1 MINTVEAGASK
12 GLSRAVEN
20 GAITQEKADERLAMI
35 EEKVTEEMDKA
46 WFANQ
51 GERAQHGRGPG
62 FGRHNNPGMEHRAGQ
77 RHSGDDNLGVSLRQS
92 CGYSSS
98 EPYELQGF
106 GEGRFNS
113 N

>member
-1 MINTVEAGASK
+1 
-12 GLSRAVEN
+12 LP
-20 GAITQEKADERLAMI
+20 AITQEKADERLAMI

-51 GERAQHGRGPG
+51 GERAQHGQHGRGPG

-77 RHSGDDNLGVSLRQS
+77 RHSGEDNLGVSLRQS
-92 CGYSSS
+92 RGYKSS
-98 EPYELQGF
+98 ESYEFQGF
-106 GEGRFNS
+106 GEGRLNS

>member
-1 MINTVEAGASK
+1 
-12 GLSRAVEN
+12 
-20 GAITQEKADERLAMI
+20 MI

-51 GERAQHGRGPG
+51 GERAQHGQHGQHGRGPG

-77 RHSGDDNLGVSLRQS
+77 RHSGEDNLGVSLRQS
-92 CGYSSS
+92 RGYNSS
-98 EPYELQGF
+98 ESYEFQGF
-106 GEGRFNS
+106 GEGRLNS